1 MSDRAIAVGTRAGVR
16 RLGWLLLIALPI
28 VLAACGNNGTSGY

>member
-1 MSDRAIAVGTRAGVR
+1 MNDRVIAFGTRAAVR
-16 RLGWLLLIALPI
+16 RLGWLLLTALPI

>member
-1 MSDRAIAVGTRAGVR
+1 MTKRVIAFGTPAAVR
-16 RLGWLLLIALPI
+16 RFGWLLLIALPI

>member
-1 MSDRAIAVGTRAGVR
+1 MIDRAIAFGTPAGVR

-28 VLAACGNNGTSGY
+28 VLAACGNSGTGGY